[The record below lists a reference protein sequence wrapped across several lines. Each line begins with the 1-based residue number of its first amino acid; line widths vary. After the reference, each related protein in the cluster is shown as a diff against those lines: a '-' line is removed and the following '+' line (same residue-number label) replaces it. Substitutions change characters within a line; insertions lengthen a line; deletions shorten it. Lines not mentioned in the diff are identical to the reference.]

1 MKEIKK
7 KFKTYYDEENLSLKL
22 DHFILFEMALM
33 LVVYFRK
40 DADSNKG
47 YILFTKYTKYDM
59 PSQNFSERDMIEIY
73 PIQLQKGD
81 DSDEWVNYTDSLRLG
96 AIQYDEATI
105 MPIPIHLAS
114 KLQEYILEL

>member
-47 YILFTKYTKYDM
+47 YILSVSYTHLTL
-59 PSQNFSERDMIEIY
+59 P
-73 PIQLQKGD
+73 
-81 DSDEWVNYTDSLRLG
+81 
-96 AIQYDEATI
+96 TI
-105 MPIPIHLAS
+105 A
-114 KLQEYILEL
+114 

>member
-47 YILFTKYTKYDM
+47 YILFTKYH
-59 PSQNFSERDMIEIY
+59 NIGNGNI
-73 PIQLQKGD
+73 
-81 DSDEWVNYTDSLRLG
+81 LR
-96 AIQYDEATI
+96 
-105 MPIPIHLAS
+105 
-114 KLQEYILEL
+114 ILMLFRMQAFV